1 MMMVKMLPVILLFY
15 SGEKIGK
22 LVNASG
28 VKMESF
34 WFKLFAKAIEGK
46 DISSFFN
53 FSGSSSAA
61 SSAPVPAAKTSAP
74 VEKKAEEKGGKKK

>member
-1 MMMVKMLPVILLFY
+1 MLPVFFLFY

-28 VKMESF
+28 VKVESF

-46 DISSFFN
+46 DIPSFFN
-53 FSGSSSAA
+53 FSGSSSAP
-61 SSAPVPAAKTSAP
+61 SAAVPAATTSAP
-74 VEKKAEEKGGKKK
+74 VEKKAEDKGGKKK